1 MSTRDN
7 MTNNN
12 GLKEKNS
19 FNKGMFDNKVSLITG
34 GARGIGYQ
42 IAKDLASQGSDII
55 ICDIATKQMEESCE
69 KIRALGVRCVGY
81 ICDVTNWEQIKAVVD
96 KGIKE
101 FKRIDILIN
110 NAGTIRPAE
119 FLNMSEEDWDF
130 LQNVDLRGLV
140 GTTLAVA
147 PYMIEQNY
155 GKIVNVSSMSA
166 FGVYMSGFASY
177 SAAKAAVV
185 DFTKT
190 SARELGRYKINV
202 NGVSPGEIMT
212 ELTYQDQTIEEV
224 EIKLKRSEA
233 MAIMG
238 RIGQPEDVANLVLF
252 LASDKASFITGE
264 TINIDGGRIDRM

>member
-1 MSTRDN
+1 